1 MHGSHFQRQ
10 RHERINQIKMSSP
23 NRSRRILILIA
34 LLCSVVVIV
43 YAFQSSIAPVVSNT
57 ESKQEEQKEEI
68 IPTENITHLE
78 YPAVLPNEKII
89 SHTGYSFVY
98 SEEHEQAKWIAYE
111 LTKEETNSLFE
122 RTDKFLVD
130 PLVSTGTAENSDY
143 ANSGYDK
150 GHLAPAADMGWSAVT
165 MKESFYLSNMSP
177 QLPGFNRGVWKRLE
191 ELMRSWAID
200 NSAIYIVTGP
210 ILTSG
215 LPTIGGNRVSI
226 PNYYYKVILDYTQ
239 PEIHAIGF
247 ILPNTSSSE
256 ALSNF
261 AVSID
266 QVESKTGIDFFPALP
281 DDQETKLEKEVCQS
295 CWHWQTS
302 KTNNGSQSKQ
312 KSGTSVQCSGI
323 TKAGNRCAR
332 MTSSGNGKCYQH
344 GGN

>member
-1 MHGSHFQRQ
+1 
-10 RHERINQIKMSSP
+10 MSSP

-34 LLCSVVVIV
+34 ILCLVVVIV
-43 YAFQSSIAPVVSNT
+43 YAFQSSTTPAVSNT
-57 ESKQEEQKEEI
+57 ESKKEEQKQEI
-68 IPTENITHLE
+68 IPTDNITHLE

-89 SHTGYSFVY
+89 SHSGYSLVY

-130 PLVSTGTAENSDY
+130 PMVSTGTAENADY

-191 ELMRSWAID
+191 ELMRSWAIN

-210 ILTSG
+210 VLTSG
-215 LPTIGGNRVSI
+215 LPTIGSNRVSI

-239 PEIHAIGF
+239 PEIKAMGF
-247 ILPNTSSSE
+247 ILPNTSSSS
-256 ALSNF
+256 ALTSF
-261 AVSID
+261 VVSID
-266 QVESKTGIDFFPALP
+266 EVEKATGLDFFPALP
-281 DDQETKLEKEVCQS
+281 DDQETTLEKERCTT
-295 CWHWQTS
+295 CWHWQNV
-302 KTNNGSQSKQ
+302 KSQSGSTSPKRE
-312 KSGTSVQCSGI
+312 GTSVQCSGI
-323 TKAGNRCAR
+323 TKAGARCKR
-332 MTSSGNGKCYQH
+332 MTLSENGRCYQH

>member
-1 MHGSHFQRQ
+1 MKRSTLSKKIFLLVAL
-10 RHERINQIKMSSP
+10 MS
-23 NRSRRILILIA
+23 
-34 LLCSVVVIV
+34 LLVVIV
-43 YAFQSSIAPVVSNT
+43 YAFQSNNEIVLQTTPDV
-57 ESKQEEQKEEI
+57 QQEQKEEI

-122 RTDKFLVD
+122 RTDKFLAD
-130 PLVSTGTAENSDY
+130 PMVSTGTAENSDY

-150 GHLAPAADMGWSAVT
+150 GHLAPAADMGWSAVS
-165 MKESFYLSNMSP
+165 MKESFYFSNMSP

-191 ELMRSWAID
+191 ELMRSWASD
-200 NSAIYIVTGP
+200 YSAIYIVTGP
-210 ILTSG
+210 VLKSG

-226 PNYYYKVILDYTQ
+226 PLEYYKVILDYTQ

-247 ILPNTSSSE
+247 ILPNASSS
-256 ALSNF
+256 ASLNTF

-266 QVESKTGIDFFPALP
+266 EVESRTGIDFFPTLP
-281 DDQETKLEKEVCQS
+281 DDQETKLEKEVCQT
-295 CWHWQTS
+295 CWHWQAS
-302 KTNNGSQSKQ
+302 KATNGSGSNQ
-312 KSGTSVQCSGI
+312 KTETSVQCSGT
-323 TKAGNRCAR
+323 TKAGDRCKR
-332 MTSSGNGKCYQH
+332 MTSSENGRCYQH

>member
-1 MHGSHFQRQ
+1 
-10 RHERINQIKMSSP
+10 MSSP

-34 LLCSVVVIV
+34 LLCLVVVIV
-43 YAFQSSIAPVVSNT
+43 YAFQTNSEPSVTDVTAHEP
-57 ESKQEEQKEEI
+57 EQKQEI

-143 ANSGYDK
+143 LKSGYDK

-191 ELMRSWAID
+191 EMMRSWAID

-210 ILTSG
+210 VLTAG
-215 LPTIGGNRVSI
+215 LPNIGGNRVSI

-239 PEIHAIGF
+239 PEIKAMGF
-247 ILPNTSSSE
+247 ILPNASSSS
-256 ALSNF
+256 ALTSF

-266 QVESKTGIDFFPALP
+266 DVEKVTGLDFFPALP
-281 DDQETKLEKEVCQS
+281 DDQETKLEKEVCQT
-295 CWHWQTS
+295 CWHWQAS
-302 KTNNGSQSKQ
+302 KTNNGSGSNQ

-323 TKAGNRCAR
+323 TKVGARCKR
-332 MTSSGNGKCYQH
+332 MTLSENGRCYQH

>member
-1 MHGSHFQRQ
+1 
-10 RHERINQIKMSSP
+10 MSSP

-34 LLCSVVVIV
+34 LLCLVVVIV
-43 YAFQSSIAPVVSNT
+43 YAFQSSSAPIVSNT
-57 ESKQEEQKEEI
+57 ESKQEEQNQGI
-68 IPTENITHLE
+68 IPSENISHLE
-78 YPAVLPNEKII
+78 YPAILPNEKII

-143 ANSGYDK
+143 LKSGYDK
-150 GHLAPAADMGWSAVT
+150 GHLAPAADMGWSAIT

-191 ELMRSWAID
+191 EMIRSWAID

-210 ILTSG
+210 VLTAG
-215 LPTIGGNRVSI
+215 LPNIGGNRVSI
-226 PNYYYKVILDYTQ
+226 PNSYYKVILDYTQ
-239 PEIHAIGF
+239 PEIKAIGF
-247 ILPNTSSSE
+247 ILPNASSSS
-256 ALSNF
+256 ALTSF

-266 QVESKTGIDFFPALP
+266 DVEKATGLDFFPALP
-281 DDQETKLEKEVCQS
+281 DDQETKLEKEVCQT
-295 CWHWQTS
+295 CWHWQAS
-302 KTNNGSQSKQ
+302 KTNNGSGSNQ

-323 TKAGNRCAR
+323 TKAGARCKR
-332 MTSSGNGKCYQH
+332 MTLSENGRCYQH

>member
-1 MHGSHFQRQ
+1 MKRSPLSKKIFLLVAL
-10 RHERINQIKMSSP
+10 MS
-23 NRSRRILILIA
+23 
-34 LLCSVVVIV
+34 LLVVIV
-43 YAFQSSIAPVVSNT
+43 YAFQSNNESIVETASDAQK
-57 ESKQEEQKEEI
+57 EQKQEI
-68 IPTENITHLE
+68 ILQTENISQLE
-78 YPAVLPNEKII
+78 YPALLPNEKII
-89 SHTGYSFVY
+89 SHTGYSFIY

-130 PLVSTGTAENSDY
+130 PMVSTGTAENSDY
-143 ANSGYDK
+143 LKSGYDK

-200 NSAIYIVTGP
+200 NKAIYIVTGP
-210 ILTSG
+210 LLSKG
-215 LPTIGGNRVSI
+215 LPAIGSNGVSI

-247 ILPNTSSSE
+247 VLPNSSSS
-256 ALSNF
+256 ASLSTF

-266 QVESKTGIDFFPALP
+266 EVERQSGIDFFPALP

-295 CWHWQTS
+295 CWHW
-302 KTNNGSQSKQ
+302 
-312 KSGTSVQCSGI
+312 
-323 TKAGNRCAR
+323 
-332 MTSSGNGKCYQH
+332 
-344 GGN
+344 

>member
-1 MHGSHFQRQ
+1 
-10 RHERINQIKMSSP
+10 MSSP

-34 LLCSVVVIV
+34 LLCLVVVIV
-43 YAFQSSIAPVVSNT
+43 YAFQSSSAPVVSKT
-57 ESKQEEQKEEI
+57 ETKQEEPKEEI
-68 IPTENITHLE
+68 VPTENLTHLE
-78 YPAVLPNEKII
+78 YPATLPNEKII
-89 SHTGYSFVY
+89 SHAGYSFVY
-98 SEEHEQAKWIAYE
+98 SEEHEQAIWIAYE

-130 PLVSTGTAENSDY
+130 PLVSTSTAENSDY

-165 MKESFYLSNMSP
+165 MKESFYFSNMSP

-191 ELMRSWAID
+191 EMMRSWAID

-210 ILTSG
+210 VLTSG

-239 PEIHAIGF
+239 PEIKAIGF
-247 ILPNTSSSE
+247 ILPNASSSS
-256 ALSNF
+256 ALNSF

-266 QVESKTGIDFFPALP
+266 EVEKATGIDFFPALP
-281 DDQETKLEKEVCQS
+281 DDQETKLEKEKCTA
-295 CWHWQTS
+295 CWNWQ
-302 KTNNGSQSKQ
+302 KVKSQSGSSSPKREG
-312 KSGTSVQCSGI
+312 SSVQCSGI
-323 TKAGNRCAR
+323 TKAGDRCKR
-332 MTSSGNGKCYQH
+332 MTLSENGRCYQH

>member
-1 MHGSHFQRQ
+1 M
-10 RHERINQIKMSSP
+10 
-23 NRSRRILILIA
+23 NRSKKIFILVA
-34 LLCSVVVIV
+34 TMSLLVAIV
-43 YAFQSSIAPVVSNT
+43 FAFQSSSEPVFQTTQNVP
-57 ESKQEEQKEEI
+57 QEQKQDVVPLESI
-68 IPTENITHLE
+68 SHLE

-130 PLVSTGTAENSDY
+130 PMVSTGTAENSDY
-143 ANSGYDK
+143 LKSGYDK

-200 NSAIYIVTGP
+200 NKAIYIVTGP
-210 ILTSG
+210 LLSKG
-215 LPTIGGNRVSI
+215 LPAIGSNGVSI

-247 ILPNTSSSE
+247 VLPNSSSS
-256 ALSNF
+256 ASLSTF

-266 QVESKTGIDFFPALP
+266 EVERQSGIDFFPALP

-295 CWHWQTS
+295 CWHW
-302 KTNNGSQSKQ
+302 
-312 KSGTSVQCSGI
+312 
-323 TKAGNRCAR
+323 
-332 MTSSGNGKCYQH
+332 
-344 GGN
+344 